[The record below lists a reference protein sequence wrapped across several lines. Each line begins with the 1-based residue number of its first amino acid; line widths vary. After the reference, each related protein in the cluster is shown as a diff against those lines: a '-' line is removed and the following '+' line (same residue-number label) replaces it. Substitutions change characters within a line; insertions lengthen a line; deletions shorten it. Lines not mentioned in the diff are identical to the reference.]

1 VLEVAQS
8 ICDARVSSR
17 SGARVLDAG
26 SGFRSY
32 VTFPASVH
40 VTGIDVTQELL
51 DANPRLDARIHA
63 DLHEVEIPA
72 RSYDCV
78 ICWEVLEH
86 LRNPEPVVAKLAG
99 AVADNGL
106 LLIGSPEPR
115 SLKGLVTRF
124 TPHSLHLWVYR
135 RFFNLEASREP
146 GRGPYRTFMK
156 SGGSAE
162 AVQRLAEQQGLTVV
176 YLAWVESVMQ
186 VELRRRFRLAGLI
199 WPIIR
204 SSVRALSL
212 GRISAE
218 ATDYLCILERRP
230 PAHQEARSTAAA
242 GIELRSSPLR

>member
-1 VLEVAQS
+1 MLEVAQA

-17 SGARVLDAG
+17 PDLRVLDAG

-32 VTFPASVH
+32 VTFPATVH
-40 VTGIDVTQELL
+40 VTGIDVTKELL

-72 RSYDCV
+72 RSFDCV
-78 ICWEVLEH
+78 VCWEVLEH
-86 LRNPEPVVAKLAG
+86 LRNPEPVVVKLAR

-106 LLIGSPEPR
+106 LIIGSPDPR
-115 SLKGLVTRF
+115 SVKGLVTRF
-124 TPHSLHLWVYR
+124 TPHAFHLWVYR
-135 RFFNLEASREP
+135 RFFNLEAAREP
-146 GRGPYRTFMK
+146 GRGPYWTFMK

-162 AVQRLAEQQGLTVV
+162 AVQRLAEQEGLTLV

-199 WPIIR
+199 WRIIR

-218 ATDYLCILERRP
+218 ATDYLCILERP
-230 PAHQEARSTAAA
+230 PRAHHEARSTAAA
-242 GIELRSSPLR
+242 GIELRSGP